1 VDTITLEQSG
11 YPSVAWASDAQFP
24 EARDII
30 FYSFQGKR
38 IKLSI
43 RDVFRS
49 ALHIYIV
56 ADNDA
61 SGLAAARKR
70 REALGRGDIISTPSE
85 KDVNDCCRQHT
96 IAEWLPNVPPILEKN
111 PTMPKTRQCSICG
124 TEMKP
129 GQRKCKNGCTPR
141 AKKRR
146 RSYSRVS
153 RTPDWGRILYNVLPN
168 EEST

>member
-1 VDTITLEQSG
+1 
-11 YPSVAWASDAQFP
+11 
-24 EARDII
+24 
-30 FYSFQGKR
+30 
-38 IKLSI
+38 
-43 RDVFRS
+43 
-49 ALHIYIV
+49 V

-61 SGLAAARKR
+61 SGWLRPASYG
-70 REALGRGDIISTPSE
+70 EALGRGDIISTPSE
-85 KDVNDCCRQHT
+85 KDVNDYCRQHAIT
-96 IAEWLPNVPPILEKN
+96 EWLPMCHPSWRTD
-111 PTMPKTRQCSICG
+111 PTMPKTRQCQSCG

-129 GQRKCKNGCTPR
+129 GQRRCKNGCSP